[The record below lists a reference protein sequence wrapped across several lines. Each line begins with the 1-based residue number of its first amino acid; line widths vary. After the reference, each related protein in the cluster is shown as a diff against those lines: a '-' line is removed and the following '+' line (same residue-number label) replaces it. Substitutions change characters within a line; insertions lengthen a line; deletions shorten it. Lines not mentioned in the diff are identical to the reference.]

1 MEGGSLRCL
10 FTAGVVD
17 VMMEHGI
24 ELSYVIGVSAGSL
37 TGVNYVSKQI
47 GRTADV
53 NLTFVNDKR
62 YLGMRTLVK
71 NHMIFNF
78 DFLFGEISDTLI
90 PLDRE
95 EFMNSPQRFVCVA
108 TNVETGEPE
117 YFERGKC
124 GDIYGALRASCS
136 MPLMSKMVDIGGK
149 RYLDGGFTM
158 AVPYRKAI
166 DEGYEKVVVITTR
179 QHGYRKLPVS
189 RSMGR
194 LYMTRYRKYPNLVKA
209 LMNTPRMYAKQMWE
223 IDALEKE
230 GRIFVIRPQEP
241 ITVSRVEKDV
251 NKLKDLYQCGR
262 AVGEQRLE
270 ELKKYLEIT
279 E

>member
-124 GDIYGALRASCS
+124 GDIYSALRASCS

-209 LMNTPRMYAKQMWE
+209 LMNTPRMYAKQMRE
-223 IDALEKE
+223 IDELEKE
-230 GRIFVIRPQEP
+230 GRIFVIRPQAP